1 MLNQDTTFKKHDYLL
16 YYIKVRHQKYFLH
29 FVSYIV
35 THLPLLPLLH
45 FISNEIFLKE
55 KFYLLKKKSPLL
67 CTFKLHCEEMSQPCH
82 IYFFVSQNCE
92 PFSLKY
98 QK

>member
-1 MLNQDTTFKKHDYLL
+1 MLNQDTTFKKHDYLP

-35 THLPLLPLLH
+35 THILILPLLH

-55 KFYLLKKKSPLL
+55 KFYLLKKKES
-67 CTFKLHCEEMSQPCH
+67 FVGH
-82 IYFFVSQNCE
+82 IQIA
-92 PFSLKY
+92 L
-98 QK
+98 